1 MTDWVVFVHCIDCSS
16 IPGIKPLQIKWITA
30 LCKCRL
36 HLKIPGIE
44 LMQTN
49 SVHCTNA
56 FFSPNAKNK
65 CQMLTGWKECFSS
78 HHVITIYLANAS
90 TLENYYT
97 GLKVPCNCSSFCCKL
112 CCCLTIACM
121 CYYKPAS
128 MLMMMHENMQHLMLI
143 HCTVYMCTLSCI
155 LTTYKYNMLVIL
167 CLLLCECWIRT
178 WDAAKARAKEL
189 YVLLFIYQTE
199 NHFMI
204 FWLIIY
210 TV

>member
-1 MTDWVVFVHCIDCSS
+1 
-16 IPGIKPLQIKWITA
+16 
-30 LCKCRL
+30 
-36 HLKIPGIE
+36 
-44 LMQTN
+44 MQTN

-56 FFSPNAKNK
+56 FFLQMPKTNAKLNANRMK
-65 CQMLTGWKECFSS
+65 RMLQLTSCSNY
-78 HHVITIYLANAS
+78 IANAS

-178 WDAAKARAKEL
+178 WDAAKARAKEF
-189 YVLLFIYQTE
+189 VCI
-199 NHFMI
+199 
-204 FWLIIY
+204 IIY
-210 TV
+210 LPN